1 MKTYLI
7 IFFLP
12 VLFFSCGIKEL
23 KEENKAMREE
33 LDVNRRAN
41 STLYEISILLD
52 SIDAYRDNVY
62 MDLEYGTTYD
72 EYIDRMENLN
82 EYVKK
87 TELKLSQ
94 LEEAISQSTQSNNY
108 LSANLKKLRKEL
120 QERNEQIKRL
130 EKQVDQYRSENQE
143 LMTMVNLQEAEIAD
157 KDAEIAARNEEL
169 AFIEAHVD
177 ELLKQAQVTEAEA
190 YYARAQA
197 VEEAARRTKLAPRKK
212 KQTMLEALELYEQAL
227 VRGNEEA
234 RLKVDELK
242 KRLKIN

>member
-1 MKTYLI
+1 MRQFLI
-7 IFFLP
+7 IFFIPL
-12 VLFFSCGIKEL
+12 LLFSCGIKEL

-41 STLYEISILLD
+41 STLYEISVILD
-52 SIDAYRDNVY
+52 SIDASRDNVY

-87 TELKLSQ
+87 AEQKLSQ
-94 LEEAISQSTQSNNY
+94 LEQAISQSSQTNKY

-120 QERNEQIKRL
+120 QEKNEQIKKL
-130 EKQVDQYRSENQE
+130 ENQVDQYRSENQE
-143 LMTMVNLQEAEIAD
+143 LMTLVSLQEAEIAD

-177 ELLKQAQVTEAEA
+177 ELLKQAQVTEADA
-190 YYARAQA
+190 YYARGQA
-197 VEEAARRTKLAPRKK
+197 GEEAARRTKLAPRKK
-212 KQTMLEALELYEQAL
+212 KQTLMEALELYEQAL
-227 VRGNEEA
+227 LRGQEEA
-234 RLKVDELK
+234 RSKVEELK
-242 KRLKIN
+242 KRLKMN